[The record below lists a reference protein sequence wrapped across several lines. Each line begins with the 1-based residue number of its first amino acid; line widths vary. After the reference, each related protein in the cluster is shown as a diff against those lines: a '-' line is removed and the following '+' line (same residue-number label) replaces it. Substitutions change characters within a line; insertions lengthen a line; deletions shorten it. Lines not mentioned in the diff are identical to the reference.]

1 MSYMS
6 NNARKHVYAVIMAG
20 GIGKKLWPLSRKKM
34 PKQFVDLLD
43 DGTMIAKTVRRIS
56 GLVPAENIFIITSE
70 MGRTLLSGSLGS
82 FCQDNIIVEPAS
94 RNTAPCIALAT
105 AHIKKR
111 DMDAVTIVLP
121 SDHLVLDQN
130 AFIKVVEAGIEIACE
145 KKGLV
150 TIGIKPDRPET
161 AYGYIQADD
170 ELPLPQAL
178 SDHGDFM
185 LFRVKAF
192 AEKPDAATAGEF
204 LESNDFY
211 WNSGVFIWHI
221 DAISREFERSMPE
234 LYKDL
239 LAIYDS
245 LGTENE
251 QKVIEDVYSWIHPLS
266 IDYGIMEKAETVFVL
281 TGEFGWTDLGCWD
294 EVLKV
299 AGGRSVSA
307 GDVPDK
313 RLVQIDCDNIFV
325 KNSSGKVVCTIGIQ
339 DIIIV
344 VTDDALLV
352 CSKGHSCRVGDAVDT
367 LRREGL
373 EEYL

>member
-1 MSYMS
+1 MS
-6 NNARKHVYAVIMAG
+6 NGAGKHVYAVIMAG
-20 GIGKKLWPLSRKKM
+20 GMGKKLWPLSRKKM
-34 PKQFVDLLD
+34 PKQFVDFLD
-43 DGTMIAKTVRRIS
+43 DGTMVAKTVRRIS
-56 GLVPAENIFIITSE
+56 ALVPEENIFIITSE
-70 MGRTLLSGSLGS
+70 RGRTLLSGSLGS
-82 FCQDNIIVEPAS
+82 FCHENIIVEPSS

-121 SDHLVLDQN
+121 SDHLVLDDK
-130 AFIKVVEAGIEIACE
+130 AFIKVVEAGIEIASE

-150 TIGIKPDRPET
+150 TIGIKPDRAET
-161 AYGYIQADD
+161 AYGYIQANE
-170 ELPLPQAL
+170 ELPLPLAL
-178 SDHGDFM
+178 SDSCDFL

-192 AEKPDAATAGEF
+192 AEKPDAATAVEF
-204 LESNDFY
+204 VESKDFY

-221 DAISREFERSMPE
+221 DAISREFERSMPD

-245 LGTENE
+245 LGSESE

-281 TGEFGWTDLGCWD
+281 TGEFGWSDLGCWD

-299 AGGRSVSA
+299 AGSRSASA
-307 GDVPDK
+307 GEMPDS
-313 RLVQIDCDNIFV
+313 RLVQIDSDNVFV
-325 KNSSGKVVCTIGIQ
+325 KNSAGKVVCTIGIR
-339 DIIIV
+339 DVIIIE
-344 VTDDALLV
+344 TDDALLV
-352 CSKGHSCRVGDAVDT
+352 CSKGHSHRVGEAVDT

>member
-1 MSYMS
+1 MCYMG
-6 NNARKHVYAVIMAG
+6 NDARAHVYAVIMAG

-56 GLVPAENIFIITSE
+56 GLVPEENIFIITSE
-70 MGRTLLSGSLGS
+70 MGCTLLSASLGS
-82 FCQDNIIVEPAS
+82 FRQDHIIVEPAS

-105 AHIKKR
+105 AHIKKK
-111 DMDAVTIVLP
+111 DVDAVTIVLP
-121 SDHLVLDQN
+121 SDHLVLDQQ
-130 AFIKVVEAGIEIACE
+130 AFIKVVEAGIEIASE

-161 AYGYIQADD
+161 AYGYIQADA
-170 ELPLPQAL
+170 ELPLPSAL
-178 SDHGDFM
+178 SDSSDFM

-192 AEKPDAATAGEF
+192 AEKPDAATAVEF
-204 LESNDFY
+204 LESKDFY

-245 LGTENE
+245 LGTESE

-299 AGGRSVSA
+299 AGDRSVSA
-307 GDVPDK
+307 GDVPDN
-313 RLVQIDCDNIFV
+313 RLVQIDCDNNFI
-325 KNSSGKVVCTIGIQ
+325 KNSSGKVVCTIGMH

-352 CSKGHSCRVGDAVDT
+352 CSKGKSCHVGDAVDT

>member
-1 MSYMS
+1 MS
-6 NNARKHVYAVIMAG
+6 NRSSRHVYAVIMAG
-20 GIGKKLWPLSRKKM
+20 GIGKKLWPLSRRKM

-43 DGTMIAKTVRRIS
+43 DGTMVAKTVRRIS
-56 GLVPAENIFIITSE
+56 GLVREENIFIITSE
-70 MGRTLLSGSLGS
+70 LGRSLLSSSLGS
-82 FCQDNIIVEPAS
+82 FRQENIIVEPSS

-111 DMDAVTIVLP
+111 DPDAVTIVLP
-121 SDHLVLDQN
+121 SDHLVLDDRT
-130 AFIKVVEAGIEIACE
+130 FINILEAGIEIAAE

-161 AYGYIQADD
+161 AYGYIQADGQ
-170 ELPLPQAL
+170 LPLPLAF
-178 SDHGDFM
+178 SDGCEFL

-192 AEKPDAATAGEF
+192 AEKPDASTAVEF

-221 DAISREFERSMPE
+221 EAISREFERSMPD

-245 LGTENE
+245 LGSENE
-251 QKVIEDVYSWIHPLS
+251 QKVIEDVYSWIHPRS

-299 AGGRSVSA
+299 AGSRSTFS
-307 GDVPDK
+307 GELPDN
-313 RLVQIDCDNIFV
+313 RLVQIDCKNVFV
-325 KNSSGKVVCTIGIQ
+325 KNSPGKVVCTIGLE
-339 DIIIV
+339 DVIIV
-344 VTDDALLV
+344 ETENALLV
-352 CSKGHSCRVGDAVDT
+352 CSKGNSHRVGEVVDT